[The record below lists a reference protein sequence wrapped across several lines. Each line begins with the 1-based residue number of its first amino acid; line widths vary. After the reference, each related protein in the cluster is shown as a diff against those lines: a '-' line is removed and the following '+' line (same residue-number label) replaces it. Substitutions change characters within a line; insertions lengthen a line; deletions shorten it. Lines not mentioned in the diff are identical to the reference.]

1 MISSDNDSLLGSKPF
16 YGVVVE
22 GSTANELFAFNS
34 SFERS
39 SGIIK
44 NTDFLTTRGSFTE
57 GETIFEECSFTGC
70 SSLHGGAITVS
81 GNGVLTIKT
90 CLFSKCNC
98 TYTGKYAYGGAVL
111 CYGTNCEILNTT
123 FFYCVGVEN
132 YSIGGAFIHTHN
144 GLSLIKG
151 CSFIGCEAA
160 FGGAI
165 AWDEGGSGCA
175 YDSTFDNN
183 KARTGYAGT
192 VFLQDQKVMCNF
204 SNCSVLRGYS
214 PLGAAGIDTAV
225 SYNEYRFSI
234 NFCFFAENKMEL
246 EMYAADIFIET
257 SFEPDYGKNLITN
270 CYSLSTAKR
279 RVVVCSNYN
288 GQCEDND
295 NEKNS
300 WLPIQPIEI
309 CIKGSGTNICT
320 CGREGS
326 ECKTVAYGITLWRS
340 DMKQNII
347 LAGEEFIEDEILLN
361 GKSFIFVGCSDKKT
375 KLKCLKSSLN
385 ECLLVI
391 SNGSL
396 TVNTISFVSAFNR
409 TVIRIGSNGITSFN
423 DCSFENETS
432 LMDCSCK
439 TLICID
445 SGSLKMVN
453 SRICDFNFEAASCI
467 SMINAQNIEI
477 SLCTFENI
485 MNDGNGGC
493 IYADYPDVG
502 NERSIDINGSKF
514 INCNITGT
522 ENEGGGMFI
531 SISNGCSFN
540 LANTEFE
547 KCVAPFEIEEKGKG
561 GGLMIIL
568 KDLSFE
574 FNLSGG
580 IFGEN
585 NNAKYG
591 KDVFIR
597 SINLLSAININR
609 FLFWKEDDAS
619 DKLMGME
626 NSIPDVVIPL
636 EIYFLQLKSAV
647 KVAENGVDYAKCGFE
662 SFPCQTLGYSFFRKK
677 GFIKNVEIFEGVQ
690 VNEKIIMNDVEY
702 NINGGESM
710 STMRINRNENNDE
723 SNGMIEISES
733 CTFKSIKMM
742 LCNSIRPYS
751 SLLKVNADCLNID
764 NIIIEG
770 NSEECNG
777 LEVEYNI
784 ISILNGHAIAN
795 QLFIDGI
802 TICDHSIIEL
812 IGGDSTATIIACEWR
827 NIHSSGQIGLIHVT
841 EYGFIDAN
849 DSKIC
854 GCIFEEGCGIKLN
867 CPGIATIGNISFLNN
882 TISKGNGTCINCQ
895 DLDDK
900 IDKITIYDCN
910 FEECKVMSDE
920 DGGGGLFCSLSN
932 SSEIIISSCHFN
944 RCEAPTDQMIS
955 FGGGILLD
963 SNEADCFILRDLD
976 FSYCSAKFGKN
987 MFIQCADLFNSV
999 TTATFCFD
1007 VSKGWEDDNLFVGND
1022 KIYKSFDI
1030 TRLLLEY
1037 TSEQIFV
1044 SETKGLDTLRCG
1056 RENEPCLTV
1065 PKCIEHFRHSV
1076 DPNPLTNFSFSQAEL
1091 IDPSLL
1097 KLFVIED
1104 VLVDSKLDLSGICI
1118 TSAMPLERSFLRF
1131 NPIFNCKAKG
1141 VVDCESIFEN
1151 SRDMTIKLSVKNIS
1165 IKGVTLNGMSF
1176 FKHCC
1181 SYSDETECIENDK
1194 MIVFELCENLGYC
1207 GRDVYVKCQSI
1218 EKQLSDVQFQINFNL
1233 PFDRELAI
1241 WGCTM
1246 DAFEDEEDLLP
1257 YLIVFKDEMIFVSNV
1272 MENNADNRQ
1281 CGKQISPCTSVDIGM
1296 SHVIPSVYSHLL
1308 IYRSSSVNGEGYVSD
1323 VTIKMLDSDQHDG
1336 IIVLNNTIYNRRDA
1350 LFLLNSTVNIY
1361 NVSFVFSNKFSSEH
1375 VGLLWMDRGNLNID
1389 GVCFRQDN
1397 DEHMKNERSLNC
1409 SFVVVIQGSMSIRDC
1424 SVSNIRTKECF
1435 IDVRNGTTVRIE
1447 RVLSNAIHLYKSFI
1461 IIQKTLNLSLSNV
1474 ETFNEYSEGNMIQLN
1489 NIENAIVQVLTIDKC
1504 SGNGLFFETKNIR
1517 NLEISKVKISYSTF
1531 QFGWH
1536 IIKTEED
1543 FDSERRNLEIKTE
1556 SKDKESIKESSNDI
1570 KEEQVEISQIEGNGV
1585 QIKKEPFVS
1594 AVNLRTFSTFSHIS
1608 LMNISTESLES
1619 SVFCVKN
1626 NSKKVEFINCSIVN
1640 CKSLIETGTLVNVD
1654 ESTNLFMNLC
1664 LFNGY
1669 ESESKSVNKLT
1680 PKEHDCNICWWNG
1693 SSVEFSGTTAQ
1704 MKDTEITN
1712 SSKGGITMNGGN
1724 VNIEKG
1730 EFLNNNPSIE
1740 GYPSMRRNIICSD
1753 SGVLNVMSL
1762 KGGDGLKDNISLWM
1776 LNEGCSFDGIASERV
1791 SSFFIPVLECVEA
1804 KEETD
1809 RIKLIF
1815 KGMLLVPCN
1824 LSFSVVKRKGE
1835 EKEIEH
1841 YDFDSNGFLSEKEAE
1856 GSVAKDLLSNC
1867 GDEIEVSVHILFGD
1881 TESPS
1886 STNLFILKNASET
1899 KENGNERIVEG
1910 GREQKSFWPII
1921 VIIMAIILVIV
1932 LIASVILA
1940 VRWIKQKRRTEELEI
1955 IVEDTVRKD
1964 PKAFEMVTM
1973 EMSPEEQWRRAERE
1987 AEKKNEERIKK
1998 RVYEKSLGH
2007 SESSEHLLS
2016 ESGST
2021 EYILGKDSDKIPEWV
2036 LEKVDDEE
2044 ETRKRSP
2051 SPSISSTSTTS
2062 TTDSDS
2068 TFVRGENLCPTTSSM
2083 SNLVDAM
2090 ACSSPHEKLIVDL
2103 RDSLF
2108 MLLHGKN
2115 KTKEMPIGSL
2125 KEREQ
2130 TAAQILFWVA
2140 NLALHSFDEMEN
2152 KLQSLANLSPHI
2164 VLFSEHMVIC
2174 IVMHSDLSSDDSSD
2188 SSSISS
2194 STVVTSASED
2204 DDEYSLPSS
2213 AFEDDANNKKECLRW
2228 KAPELMVNRK
2238 METTR
2243 KSVVFS
2249 IGMMAWECLTLQ
2261 IPFGEYEAEVAGN
2274 KIANGER
2281 PQPEEINGC
2290 ELSRGVKACVSQNSE
2305 ERPGL
2310 LEVKRELFGY
2320 FPAGVMMVTVSD
2332 AIGLEALESKHENSC
2347 NTHKIA
2353 GKDVSILTDG

>member
-1 MISSDNDSLLGSKPF
+1 M
-16 YGVVVE
+16 
-22 GSTANELFAFNS
+22 
-34 SFERS
+34 
-39 SGIIK
+39 
-44 NTDFLTTRGSFTE
+44 
-57 GETIFEECSFTGC
+57 
-70 SSLHGGAITVS
+70 
-81 GNGVLTIKT
+81 
-90 CLFSKCNC
+90 
-98 TYTGKYAYGGAVL
+98 
-111 CYGTNCEILNTT
+111 
-123 FFYCVGVEN
+123 
-132 YSIGGAFIHTHN
+132 
-144 GLSLIKG
+144 
-151 CSFIGCEAA
+151 
-160 FGGAI
+160 
-165 AWDEGGSGCA
+165 
-175 YDSTFDNN
+175 
-183 KARTGYAGT
+183 
-192 VFLQDQKVMCNF
+192 
-204 SNCSVLRGYS
+204 
-214 PLGAAGIDTAV
+214 
-225 SYNEYRFSI
+225 
-234 NFCFFAENKMEL
+234 
-246 EMYAADIFIET
+246 
-257 SFEPDYGKNLITN
+257 
-270 CYSLSTAKR
+270 
-279 RVVVCSNYN
+279 
-288 GQCEDND
+288 
-295 NEKNS
+295 
-300 WLPIQPIEI
+300 
-309 CIKGSGTNICT
+309 
-320 CGREGS
+320 
-326 ECKTVAYGITLWRS
+326 
-340 DMKQNII
+340 
-347 LAGEEFIEDEILLN
+347 
-361 GKSFIFVGCSDKKT
+361 
-375 KLKCLKSSLN
+375 
-385 ECLLVI
+385 
-391 SNGSL
+391 
-396 TVNTISFVSAFNR
+396 
-409 TVIRIGSNGITSFN
+409 
-423 DCSFENETS
+423 
-432 LMDCSCK
+432 
-439 TLICID
+439 
-445 SGSLKMVN
+445 
-453 SRICDFNFEAASCI
+453 
-467 SMINAQNIEI
+467 
-477 SLCTFENI
+477 CTFENI

-493 IYADYPDVG
+493 INADYPDVG
-502 NERSIDINGSKF
+502 NEHSIDINGSKF

-547 KCVAPFEIEEKGKG
+547 KCVAPFDIEEKGKG

-677 GFIKNVEIFEGVQ
+677 GFIKNVEIYGSVQ
-690 VNEKIIMNDVEY
+690 VNEKMIMNDLGY
-702 NINGGESM
+702 CINGGESM
-710 STMRINRNENNDE
+710 SIMRINRNENNDE
-723 SNGMIEISES
+723 SNGMIEISVS

-751 SLLKVNADCLNID
+751 SLFKVNADCLNID

-777 LEVEYNI
+777 LEVEYSI

-802 TICDHSIIEL
+802 TIGDHSIIEV
-812 IGGDSTATIIACEWR
+812 IGGDSTATTIACEWR

-841 EYGFIDAN
+841 EHGFIDAN
-849 DSKIC
+849 DTNIC

-895 DLDDK
+895 DLDNK
-900 IDKITIYDCN
+900 TDKITIYDCN

-944 RCEAPTDQMIS
+944 RCEAQTDQMIS

-987 MFIQCADLFNSV
+987 MFIQCSDLFNSV
-999 TTATFCFD
+999 TEAAFD
-1007 VSKGWEDDNLFVGND
+1007 FNVSKGWEDDNLFVGKD
-1022 KIYKSFDI
+1022 KIFEGFDI

-1076 DPNPLTNFSFSQAEL
+1076 DPNPLTNFSFSQAAL
-1091 IDPSLL
+1091 IDPSLF

-1104 VLVDSKLDLSGICI
+1104 VLVDCKLDLSGICI

-1131 NPIFNCKAKG
+1131 NPIFNCEAKG
-1141 VVDCESIFEN
+1141 VIDCESVIEN
-1151 SRDMTIKLSVKNIS
+1151 SRDMTISKLNLSFTNVNELDAEGVIWTSNGLFIFSECDVYDISNNKLKCSFIICTSGKCEIIASSFSQLNCETYFIVSHCVEELSIKNIS
-1165 IKGVTLNGMSF
+1165 IIGVTLNGMSF

-1181 SYSDETECIENDK
+1181 SYSDETESVRNEK
-1194 MIVFELCENLGYC
+1194 MIVYKLCEFENITHKSETEPAIIFCDCNSNCYRNIIIENTTLKKCGSEWSKKGGGMMIQLNENNGMQIHNSSVIECYCALDGRGGGMYLDCIEKKEILLNFAITNVTFIRNLGYC

-1308 IYRSSSVNGEGYVSD
+1308 IYRRSSVNGEGYVSD
-1323 VTIKMLDSDQHDG
+1323 VTIKMLDADQHDG
-1336 IIVLNNTIYNRRDA
+1336 IIVLNNTINKKRDA

-1361 NVSFVFSNKFSSEH
+1361 NVSFVFSNKFCSEH

-1389 GVCFRQDN
+1389 GVCFRQDI
-1397 DEHMKNERSLNC
+1397 DEYMKNERSLNC
-1409 SFVVVIQGSMSIRDC
+1409 SFVIVTQGSMSIRDC

-1435 IDVRNGTTVRIE
+1435 VDVRNGTTVRIE

-1489 NIENAIVQVLTIDKC
+1489 NVENAIVQGLTIDKC
-1504 SGNGLFFETKNIR
+1504 SGNGLFFETKNIQ
-1517 NLEISKVKISYSTF
+1517 NMAISKVKISYSTF
-1531 QFGWH
+1531 QWGWH
-1536 IIKTEED
+1536 IIKAEED
-1543 FDSERRNLEIKTE
+1543 FDSERKHLEIKIE
-1556 SKDKESIKESSNDI
+1556 SKEKESAKESFNDI

-1585 QIKKEPFVS
+1585 QIKKEPFIS
-1594 AVNLRTFSTFSHIS
+1594 AVNLQTFSTFSHIS

-1626 NSKKVEFINCSIVN
+1626 NSEKVEFINCSIVN
-1640 CKSLIETGTLVNVD
+1640 CKSPIETGTLVNVD

-1664 LFNGY
+1664 LFDGY
-1669 ESESKSVNKLT
+1669 ESESKSVNKYT
-1680 PKEHDCNICWWNG
+1680 SKEHDRNICWWNG
-1693 SSVEFSGTTAQ
+1693 SSVEFSRTTAQ

-1712 SSKGGITMNGGN
+1712 CSKGALSLIRT
-1724 VNIEKG
+1724 NIFIEDGK
-1730 EFLNNNPSIE
+1730 FNHNNPSFTGFESIH
-1740 GYPSMRRNIICSD
+1740 RNILCSGNG
-1753 SGVLNVMSL
+1753 SLSIKSL
-1762 KGGDGLKDNISLWM
+1762 KGDPGMDANSSLWI
-1776 LNEGCSFDGIASERV
+1776 LNDGCKLSGIAADRPSA
-1791 SSFFIPVLECVEA
+1791 FFIPLLEKA
-1804 KEETD
+1804 ETVCSEGETIVTLFG
-1809 RIKLIF
+1809 RELF
-1815 KGMLLVPCN
+1815 PCN
-1824 LSFSVVKRKGE
+1824 LTASIVISE
-1835 EKEIEH
+1835 NASET
-1841 YDFDSNGFLSEKEAE
+1841 FLSKPLEDECFEDENKVHLTVEIALNE
-1856 GSVAKDLLSNC
+1856 LSNETTV
-1867 GDEIEVSVHILFGD
+1867 GIFLTFGSTD
-1881 TESPS
+1881 APSQTEA
-1886 STNLFILKNASET
+1886 FILKNKTDSKIDDEA
-1899 KENGNERIVEG
+1899 KVAKGANG
-1910 GREQKSFWPII
+1910 STPSLSLII
-1921 VIIMAIILVIV
+1921 IFLFAVLFLIV
-1932 LIASVILA
+1932 LIVAIA
-1940 VRWIKQKRRTEELEI
+1940 FIVRWRKQKRRTEELEL
-1955 IVEDTVRKD
+1955 IVEDTVKKD
-1964 PKAFEMVTM
+1964 PKLIEMVTM
-1973 EMSPEEQWRRAERE
+1973 ETSPEEQWRRAEKE

-2021 EYILGKDSDKIPEWV
+2021 EYILGRDSDKIPDWA
-2036 LEKVDDEE
+2036 LEKEE
-2044 ETRKRSP
+2044 EEEIRKQTP
-2051 SPSISSTSTTS
+2051 SPSISSTS

-2068 TFVRGENLCPTTSSM
+2068 TFVRSESLCPTTSSM
-2083 SNLVDAM
+2083 SNLVDAIS
-2090 ACSSPHEKLIVDL
+2090 CSSPHEKLIVDL

-2108 MLLHGKN
+2108 MLLHGRNEK
-2115 KTKEMPIGSL
+2115 KEMAIGTL
-2125 KEREQ
+2125 QEREQ
-2130 TAAQILFWVA
+2130 TGAQILFWVA
-2140 NLALHSFDEMEN
+2140 NGALHSFDEMEN
-2152 KLQSLANLSPHI
+2152 PLSSLANLSPHI

-2174 IVMHSDLSSDDSSD
+2174 IVMHSDLSSDDDSD

-2194 STVVTSASED
+2194 STVVTSASDD

-2213 AFEDDANNKKECLRW
+2213 AFEEEDDFKKECLRW
-2228 KAPELMVNRK
+2228 KAPELLMNKK
-2238 METTR
+2238 MGATKE
-2243 KSVVFS
+2243 SVAFS
-2249 IGMMAWECLTLQ
+2249 IGMMLWECLTLN
-2261 IPFGEYEAEVAGN
+2261 IPFGEYEAVIAGD
-2274 KIANGER
+2274 KIVNGER
-2281 PQPEEINGC
+2281 QGC
-2290 ELSRGVKACVSQNSE
+2290 KSIEGCSLCGLIGRCLKQSGE
-2305 ERPGL
+2305 ERPTL
-2310 LEVKRELFGY
+2310 NELKREFIQR
-2320 FPAGVMMVTVSD
+2320 FPTGAVMLTISD
-2332 AIGLEALESKHENSC
+2332 AIGLHLCSGNHNHINVKKSSKS
-2347 NTHKIA
+2347 
-2353 GKDVSILTDG
+2353 SSF